1 MGRAAERQSHSG
13 LCGGPCVT
21 PACHPS
27 LRFGGEARQWV
38 EREAD
43 ALGGVPIEWSEKAPR
58 PPDYHNVQS
67 TLAGR
72 SRNGMKNSTLA
83 SAAQRRNGGGD
94 ARDGDLPPYR
104 ATGYPALPPRD
115 GSRDVLVSPGQIPE
129 KMLKQRQLGRLQWPG
144 DAKRRLAVLSAT
156 APNGCDWRN
165 QDL

>member
-1 MGRAAERQSHSG
+1 VGRAAERQSHSG

-58 PPDYHNVQS
+58 PPHYHNVQS

-94 ARDGDLPPYR
+94 ARDGDLPPDR
-104 ATGYPALPPRD
+104 ATG
-115 GSRDVLVSPGQIPE
+115 
-129 KMLKQRQLGRLQWPG
+129 LGRLQWPG